1 VNLVPPPSI
10 ESNSVSDD
18 VALFATAF
26 ATGLSSNM
34 AMRIGSF
41 VLVCLCLFLCMF
53 VLKALL
59 TSVEKSLRK
68 KKNEE
73 RELVWVKMEE
83 SRVVRKGERG
93 EGKRRRGRTSK
104 EGRRGN

>member
-1 VNLVPPPSI
+1 
-10 ESNSVSDD
+10 
-18 VALFATAF
+18 
-26 ATGLSSNM
+26 
-34 AMRIGSF
+34 
-41 VLVCLCLFLCMF
+41 MF

-59 TSVEKSLRK
+59 TSVEKNLRK

-83 SRVVRKGERG
+83 SRVVRKGE
-93 EGKRRRGRTSK
+93 GKRRRGRTSK